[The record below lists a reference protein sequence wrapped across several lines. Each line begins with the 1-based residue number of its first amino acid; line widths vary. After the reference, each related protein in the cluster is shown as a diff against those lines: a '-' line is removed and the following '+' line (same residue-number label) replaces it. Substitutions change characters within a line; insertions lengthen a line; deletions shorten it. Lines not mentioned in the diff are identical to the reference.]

1 MALILCFIQ
10 VASSPNRYE
19 CQLLI
24 SLILASVQF
33 SCTDFYGFFFF
44 FFQIQRSEIKGGLE
58 SHMMAKSTLV
68 IAKDFYCSYFPFQK
82 LEFIIY

>member
-1 MALILCFIQ
+1 M
-10 VASSPNRYE
+10 
-19 CQLLI
+19 
-24 SLILASVQF
+24 
-33 SCTDFYGFFFF
+33 DFFFF
-44 FFQIQRSEIKGGLE
+44 FFQIQRSKIIGGLE